1 MKSRIKRLERL
12 FAIRNGLV
20 WHQTPYYVMYL
31 FIVMVCLF
39 SWTCIFMMDSRA
51 WDESESRDQYF
62 HLLHTLTIGVTR
74 TRKIAASLSKTV
86 TYVEDWLNTNR
97 LLRTFNNRFVL
108 PNLLTCYMNQVRHC
122 LVYRAL
128 VISVKDTLYFIVRN
142 RYTVYKCKLG
152 TAFGL
157 INNFVIFSEMVVGT
171 KNK

>member
-1 MKSRIKRLERL
+1 
-12 FAIRNGLV
+12 
-20 WHQTPYYVMYL
+20 
-31 FIVMVCLF
+31 
-39 SWTCIFMMDSRA
+39 MDSYDIKHLIM
-51 WDESESRDQYF
+51 WCICLLWWSVFFLNLHFYDGFEGVGWESRDQYL

-74 TRKIAASLSKTV
+74 TRKIAASLYKTV
-86 TYVEDWLNTNR
+86 TYVEDWFNTNR

-128 VISVKDTLYFIVRN
+128 VISVKDTLFFIVRN

-152 TAFGL
+152 RAFGL

>member
-1 MKSRIKRLERL
+1 MTSNTLL
-12 FAIRNGLV
+12 CDVFVYCDGLSFF
-20 WHQTPYYVMYL
+20 L
-31 FIVMVCLF
+31 N
-39 SWTCIFMMDSRA
+39 CIFMMDSRA
-51 WDESESRDQYF
+51 RDESESRDQYF

-74 TRKIAASLSKTV
+74 TRKIAASLYKTV
-86 TYVEDWLNTNR
+86 TYVEDWLNTYR

-128 VISVKDTLYFIVRN
+128 VISVKDTLFFIVRN

-152 TAFGL
+152 RAFGL
-157 INNFVIFSEMVVGT
+157 INNSVIFSEMVVGT

>member
-1 MKSRIKRLERL
+1 M
-12 FAIRNGLV
+12 N
-20 WHQTPYYVMYL
+20 QTPWKTLCNTKWTRMTSNTLLCDVFVYCDGL
-31 FIVMVCLF
+31 SFF
-39 SWTCIFMMDSRA
+39 WTCIFMMDSRA
-51 WDESESRDQYF
+51 WDESESRDQYL

-74 TRKIAASLSKTV
+74 TRKIAASLFKTV

-128 VISVKDTLYFIVRN
+128 VISVKDTYFLLSETGIRFISVN
-142 RYTVYKCKLG
+142 LG
-152 TAFGL
+152 EPLDWL
-157 INNFVIFSEMVVGT
+157 ITVIFSEMVVGT

>member
-51 WDESESRDQYF
+51 WDESESRDQYL

-74 TRKIAASLSKTV
+74 TRKIAASLYKTV
-86 TYVEDWLNTNR
+86 TYVDDWLNTNR

-108 PNLLTCYMNQVRHC
+108 PNLLTCYMNQVRHY
-122 LVYRAL
+122 LVTVPSWFQWKTPYFLLSETGIRF
-128 VISVKDTLYFIVRN
+128 ISVNLGEPLDWLITLLYFQ
-142 RYTVYKCKLG
+142 KW
-152 TAFGL
+152 
-157 INNFVIFSEMVVGT
+157 
-171 KNK
+171 